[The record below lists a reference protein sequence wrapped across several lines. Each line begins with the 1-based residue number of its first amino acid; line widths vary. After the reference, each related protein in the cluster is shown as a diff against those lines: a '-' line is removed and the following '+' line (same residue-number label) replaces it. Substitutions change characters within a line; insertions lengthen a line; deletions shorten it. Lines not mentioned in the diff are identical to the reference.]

1 MPGAKGVQT
10 TVKAI
15 KVPFFRT
22 ISNVIRKYFPSLN
35 RGKGIR
41 IGPSTSKG
49 REVFRGTRG
58 GRKNHWWDIDLG
70 PIPKTK
76 K

>member
-1 MPGAKGVQT
+1 MGT
-10 TVKAI
+10 SFCLEHSRAI
-15 KVPFFRT
+15 HT
-22 ISNVIRKYFPSLN
+22 LQSTQNTKYFPSLN

-41 IGPSTSKG
+41 IGRSTSKG